1 MQLSHSSTNL
11 DAILPISAESIVFV
25 FYTQDHMDFPLG
37 PKGVQ
42 LFVSLIDYWKLPSMI
57 NERQNLELIKV
68 KWLQGKLWT
77 SEAADA

>member
-1 MQLSHSSTNL
+1 
-11 DAILPISAESIVFV
+11 
-25 FYTQDHMDFPLG
+25 MDFPLG

-42 LFVSLIDYWKLPSMI
+42 LFVSLIDYWKLSSMI